1 MWESSPR
8 AICYQN
14 DYYDNI
20 VHVSVYK
27 ANECLYSRDIRKSL
41 FDGKMPAQFLSQAIL
56 SDVEFCKVDSDGFHF
71 ETTVCIPDGASCYM
85 FDLTVGFTGKVRIRL
100 LEY

>member
-1 MWESSPR
+1 MIQPWVFSIEWENHCRSCIHNS
-8 AICYQN
+8 N
-14 DYYDNI
+14 DYWCDK
-20 VHVSVYK
+20 YK
-27 ANECLYSRDIRKSL
+27 CC
-41 FDGKMPAQFLSQAIL
+41 PCQAL
-56 SDVEFCKVDSDGFHF
+56 TLCNADGFHF